1 MLLHLFYSANWAQS
15 EENMS
20 EKGYVPPYT
29 ISDKTVN
36 LISAIT
42 EIITQI
48 TINDNMSNNPRLR
61 RDNRI
66 RTIHASLAIEN
77 NSL

>member
-1 MLLHLFYSANWAQS
+1 
-15 EENMS
+15 MS

-29 ISDKTVN
+29 ITDKTVS
-36 LISAIT
+36 LISAIA
-42 EIITQI
+42 EIITKI
-48 TINDNMSNNPRLR
+48 TINDNMSNNPRFR

-77 NSL
+77 NSLSLA